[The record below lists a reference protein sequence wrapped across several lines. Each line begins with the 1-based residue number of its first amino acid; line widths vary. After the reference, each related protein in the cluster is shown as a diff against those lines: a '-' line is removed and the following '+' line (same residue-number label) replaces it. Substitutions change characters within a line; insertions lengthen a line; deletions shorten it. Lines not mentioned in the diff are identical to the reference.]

1 MILLDTNVCVGIL
14 RGERKVLAEYSRAAG
29 NVAVAAMTEGEL
41 FYGAECSDDP
51 EGNRFFVSRF
61 LKAIPVV
68 HTSDDIM
75 RRFAV
80 EKGQLRK
87 RGILVD
93 DADVLIAATA
103 LALNCPLATRNIRH
117 FSRFPALTL
126 ENWFGD
132 EHL

>member
-14 RGERKVLAEYSRAAG
+14 RGDPKVLAEYSRAAG

-41 FYGAECSDDP
+41 FYGAECSGNS
-51 EGNRFFVSRF
+51 EGNRNLVGRF
-61 LKAIPVV
+61 LNAIPVV

-75 RRFAV
+75 RRFAL
-80 EKGQLRK
+80 EKGALRK
-87 RGILVD
+87 RGVLVD

-103 LALNCPLATRNIRH
+103 MAMDCPLATRNIRH
-117 FSRFPALTL
+117 FSRFPALVL

-132 EHL
+132 